1 MFVCMCVYVCVYV
14 CVCVCVCVC
23 VFLYRWSTGRFYAVN
38 SAKYCYFLGKLF
50 VGCVVLWA
58 QALYTN
64 PRVIAILFLSLSA
77 LILSGA
83 HKHKRVHV
91 EAFLYIFNGIYQGR
105 ITDWDM
111 MSTIWEFSFRESGV
125 SHCMDEMIVLTTE
138 NCDTNNK
145 DAESALSIMFEQFN
159 VKGESCYSFSACGIL
174 LSASRFGDR
183 ERRERWTHM

>member
-1 MFVCMCVYVCVYV
+1 MINREVLCCE
-14 CVCVCVCVC
+14 
-23 VFLYRWSTGRFYAVN
+23 
-38 SAKYCYFLGKLF
+38 LGK
-50 VGCVVLWA
+50 VLLLSWE
-58 QALYTN
+58 ALRWLRCAMSASPLYQSSRDSY
-64 PRVIAILFLSLSA
+64 PFPLSLSA

-83 HKHKRVHV
+83 HKQKRVHV
-91 EAFLYIFNGIYQGR
+91 EAFLYMFNGIYQGR

-159 VKGESCYSFSACGIL
+159 VKGESCYSFSACGI
-174 LSASRFGDR
+174 
-183 ERRERWTHM
+183 